1 MRVERFI
8 LPALAVTAAGLAVG
22 AALILGHPVLRRPAR
37 LLMANAVL
45 GCALGIVIGFGW
57 AEWLD
62 RGLHR

>member
-1 MRVERFI
+1 MSISRRFR
-8 LPALAVTAAGLAVG
+8 AAW
-22 AALILGHPVLRRPAR
+22 AAAWTCGSPAR
-37 LLMANAVL
+37 LLMVDAVL